1 MSKFITRLL
10 RHSKHVLREENG
22 GVQVIEECK
31 KKSSDD
37 KGYWLDEML
46 QQFALAPHWTLENGY
61 QFCQKGGGQ
70 KKRFQY
76 CLNPNYSQKL
86 LFFGGI
92 QGHSGSTI
100 NPALQDNVLLPEG
113 FTECIYHVGNG
124 KELRSVVTHG
134 LIPGGVS
141 LKTGRHAEFF
151 TVVNPMDNPEGLG
164 ETPCDLSKA
173 RIAP

>member
-1 MSKFITRLL
+1 MFFEKKMEESIMTKSLKNARKSHQTIKDIGQTKCRSNSPLL
-10 RHSKHVLREENG
+10 RIGHS
-22 GVQVIEECK
+22 
-31 KKSSDD
+31 
-37 KGYWLDEML
+37 
-46 QQFALAPHWTLENGY
+46 ENGY

-76 CLNPNYSQKL
+76 CLNPNYSQKF

-134 LIPGGVS
+134 LVPGGVS

-164 ETPCDLSKA
+164 ENPCDLSKA